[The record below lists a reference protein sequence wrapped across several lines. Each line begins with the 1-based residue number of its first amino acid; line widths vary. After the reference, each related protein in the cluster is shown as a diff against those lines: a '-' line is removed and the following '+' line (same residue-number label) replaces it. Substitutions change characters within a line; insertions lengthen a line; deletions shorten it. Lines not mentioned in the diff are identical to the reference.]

1 MRQDDRATLT
11 FSETTWDNLFDMLR
25 RLTIAVSNGL
35 AVGLLVIGVGRIV
48 AYVHPGGTVWS
59 AVAVIAGIAAVLGF
73 GLAER
78 ARSDDPQ
85 LGARRLGS
93 VQLLAGVAVV
103 LVLGGLYLLPVFR
116 SVAVAQWADIVGP
129 VCALLFFPMLLISTG
144 VRLSL
149 TTGQG
154 SMLLSVLTIAGVVG
168 GWALVCS
175 SEALFT
181 PGLGHCRVGH
191 FTHAAGLTSLSV
203 HLSKSSGG
211 GRWVPWRVLP
221 QLRPRFLRWS

>member
-1 MRQDDRATLT
+1 
-11 FSETTWDNLFDMLR
+11 MLR
-25 RLTIAVSNGL
+25 RSTIAVSNGL

-144 VRLSL
+144 SGCRLPRVEGRCCCPSL
-149 TTGQG
+149 RLPVSLGVG
-154 SMLLSVLTIAGVVG
+154 RSSVL
-168 GWALVCS
+168 LKPCS
-175 SEALFT
+175 LR
-181 PGLGHCRVGH
+181 LGP
-191 FTHAAGLTSLSV
+191 L
-203 HLSKSSGG
+203 
-211 GRWVPWRVLP
+211 PWRP
-221 QLRPRFLRWS
+221 FYFMPRA

>member
-1 MRQDDRATLT
+1 
-11 FSETTWDNLFDMLR
+11 MLR
-25 RLTIAVSNGL
+25 RSTIAVSNGL

-149 TTGQG
+149 TTGRG
-154 SMLLSVLTIAGVVG
+154 SMLPSVLTIAGVVG
-168 GWALVCS
+168 GWALVGS
-175 SEALFT
+175 PEALFT
-181 PGLGHCRVGH
+181 PAWAIALAAVLL
-191 FTHAAGLTSLSV
+191 HAAGLVSLSV
-203 HLSKSSGG
+203 HLSKE
-211 GRWVPWRVLP
+211 
-221 QLRPRFLRWS
+221 LRWRTLGTVAGATAIASSFLASAMTSELHFVIGTV